1 MYTIP
6 GVKCHEACCNLIRH
20 TALLLTCNHLS
31 LHRQKGQYTFSD
43 KLVITSKVMIAGY
56 TLVVKAPIELYNA
69 LPMPLTVALSS
80 TDPDRSSLPE
90 RMLVQP
96 LQSLLLH
103 QMGAFHHLDKV
114 ALEPSGYCLSSA
126 MGLPHGP
133 SPRNGCASTSSCIP
147 VLAHLCL
154 SVYQSHEAAIS
165 GASG

>member
-1 MYTIP
+1 MLYLDGTHSAAP
-6 GVKCHEACCNLIRH
+6 NLQSSFIAASTRPP
-20 TALLLTCNHLS
+20 N
-31 LHRQKGQYTFSD
+31 D
-43 KLVITSKVMIAGY
+43 KVMVAGY

-133 SPRNGCASTSSCIP
+133 SPRNGCASTSSCTP
-147 VLAHLCL
+147 ALAHVYL
-154 SVYQSHEAAIS
+154 SVCQSLEAAIS
-165 GASG
+165 LGAMS

>member
-1 MYTIP
+1 
-6 GVKCHEACCNLIRH
+6 
-20 TALLLTCNHLS
+20 

-133 SPRNGCASTSSCIP
+133 SSRNGCASTSSCIP
-147 VLAHLCL
+147 VLAHVCL
-154 SVYQSHEAAIS
+154 SVYQSHQAAIS

>member
-1 MYTIP
+1 M
-6 GVKCHEACCNLIRH
+6 
-20 TALLLTCNHLS
+20 LT
-31 LHRQKGQYTFSD
+31 G
-43 KLVITSKVMIAGY
+43 KLVVAGY

-133 SPRNGCASTSSCIP
+133 SPRSGCVFTSSCIP
-147 VLAHLCL
+147 VPTGVCLAVCWSL
-154 SVYQSHEAAIS
+154 EAAIS
-165 GASG
+165 PGVSCAFQDACIVLCIMLQPAHCWPFYI

>member
-1 MYTIP
+1 
-6 GVKCHEACCNLIRH
+6 
-20 TALLLTCNHLS
+20 
-31 LHRQKGQYTFSD
+31 
-43 KLVITSKVMIAGY
+43 MIAGY

-133 SPRNGCASTSSCIP
+133 SPRNGCASISSTIPALAHICSSQSVRALMQQSHLAQAMSFEMHALCCIQCCSQHVVDRLTSSSIC
-147 VLAHLCL
+147 
-154 SVYQSHEAAIS
+154 
-165 GASG
+165 GAMMACCMSAP